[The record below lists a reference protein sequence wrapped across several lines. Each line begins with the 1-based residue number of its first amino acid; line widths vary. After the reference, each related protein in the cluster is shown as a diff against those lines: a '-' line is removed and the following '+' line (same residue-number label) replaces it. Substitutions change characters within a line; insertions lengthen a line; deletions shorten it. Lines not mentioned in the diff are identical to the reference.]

1 MPRTLP
7 RSEVISCNQAIVLM
21 HMIEISWALSV
32 PKATSLRQQCWP
44 SRCELPSVL
53 SRRSRCR
60 GASDSTDA
68 GHRRV
73 LERSICGGVPLEPRV
88 ESIYGLKDAL
98 DGGGTLV
105 LKGAAMKLTS
115 PSLSNARLVAAAVGL
130 TSIVAVP
137 LGFVTL
143 V

>member
-1 MPRTLP
+1 
-7 RSEVISCNQAIVLM
+7 M

-115 PSLSNARLVAAAVGL
+115 PSLSERCTDLAKAEKSFRRNCSDVLAGECTAAEKADVHEAPR
-130 TSIVAVP
+130 T
-137 LGFVTL
+137 
-143 V
+143 